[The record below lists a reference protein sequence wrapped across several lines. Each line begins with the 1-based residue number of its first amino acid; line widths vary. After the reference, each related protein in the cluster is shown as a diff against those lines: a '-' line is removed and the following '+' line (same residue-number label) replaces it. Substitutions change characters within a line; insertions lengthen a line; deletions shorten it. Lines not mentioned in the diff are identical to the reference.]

1 MGKDREPRDP
11 PEWDDDPDVHVKWF
25 DIAGR
30 AAAKLPDI
38 AKIPPEQREAFCKH
52 AAVIIAET
60 QFGIF
65 WRATLLRHFQEG
77 EQGGAAIFKEIEQA
91 AVDLYRAVEKLTIA
105 ELHFLQA
112 KIDTVGS
119 SLKHIS
125 PPPPQLSLAAVP
137 ILAFACSML
146 VGKNPYR
153 SGQEGN
159 VIDWEFQRL
168 VYALW
173 RCARKHGGNLNA
185 SKREGKFFGAMFKAI
200 DVVRQHIVHDR
211 VPSIFKPSQKATVVD
226 IVTNAKKGIRPGIR
240 MTAQYP
246 SIFKRNR

>member
-1 MGKDREPRDP
+1 MGKDWEPRDP
-11 PEWDDDPDVHVKWF
+11 PEEDYGGQWF
-25 DIAGR
+25 DIADR

-60 QFGIF
+60 QFGIL
-65 WRATLLRHFQEG
+65 WRVSLLRHFQEG
-77 EQGGAAIFKEIEQA
+77 GQGDVAIFKEIEQA
-91 AVDLYRAVEKLTIA
+91 AVDLARAVEKLTTA
-105 ELHFLQA
+105 ELYFLQA
-112 KIDTVGS
+112 KIDTVAS
-119 SLKHIS
+119 SLKHI
-125 PPPPQLSLAAVP
+125 PPTPPQLHLAAVP
-137 ILAFACSML
+137 ILASACSML
-146 VGKNPYR
+146 VGKNPNR

-173 RCARKHGGNLNA
+173 RCARKHGGDLNA

-226 IVTNAKKGIRPGIR
+226 IVTNAKRGILPGIR
-240 MTAQYP
+240 ITAQYP
-246 SIFKRNR
+246 RIFKRNR